1 MQSESLLGAIRLIL
15 CDMRDTLRICV
26 SGISIGRRSE
36 RFGFGEDPNRIFE
49 ESGRNDTGSISRGYN
64 LEVASEEKLNTS
76 LHRSLHVNE
85 NIDEGAILNT

>member
-1 MQSESLLGAIRLIL
+1 
-15 CDMRDTLRICV
+15 MRDTLSVC
-26 SGISIGRRSE
+26 ISSITISRRSE

-49 ESGRNDTGSISRGYN
+49 ESWGNDTGSISRGYN

-85 NIDEGAILNT
+85 NIDEGVILVT